1 VKLVLLGIIG
11 ITAVAVVLVLC
22 GVHAI
27 YSAGVFMTY
36 DDPF

>member
-1 VKLVLLGIIG
+1 MKLVLLGIIG

-27 YSAGVFMTY
+27 YSTGVFMTY